1 MTPTTPFGAVAG
13 SSSPRADE
21 NTGQALC
28 LDRTPRTPGALTKC
42 ATLETSAGGIQP
54 MTEQREAELLAHVR
68 TLTTLAEADAFRRA
82 ITEKETIGGALYRA
96 LMARIDYLAHK
107 EGRA

>member
-1 MTPTTPFGAVAG
+1 
-13 SSSPRADE
+13 
-21 NTGQALC
+21 
-28 LDRTPRTPGALTKC
+28 
-42 ATLETSAGGIQP
+42 

-82 ITEKETIGGALYRA
+82 ITKDETIGGALYRA

>member
-21 NTGQALC
+21 STGQALC
-28 LDRTPRTPGALTKC
+28 LDRTPRTPGA
-42 ATLETSAGGIQP
+42 EGRYPNNAGGIQP

-68 TLTTLAEADAFRRA
+68 TLTTLAEADNFRRA
-82 ITEKETIGGALYRA
+82 ITKDETIGGALYRA